1 MMTREMMVAAIEALG
16 ADASLWV
23 VDDGLLD
30 VDLQDFEGFDDDGSE
45 VDREYDDEEAVDAF
59 LEMLEA
65 ECLSHEGDFYVV
77 YHFEGFDVRLGY
89 ASFDI

>member
-1 MMTREMMVAAIEALG
+1 MMSREMMLAAIEALG
-16 ADASLWV
+16 DDADLFDAE
-23 VDDGLLD
+23 DYCLD
-30 VDLQDFEGFDDDGSE
+30 VTLEDFEGFDDDWNE
-45 VDREYDDEEAVDAF
+45 IMREYDDAEAVDAF

-65 ECLSHEGDFYVV
+65 ECSSCEGDFYTV

>member
-16 ADASLWV
+16 ADAFLWERT
-23 VDDGLLD
+23 DGLLN
-30 VDLQDFEGFDDDGSE
+30 VTLEDFEGFDENWSE
-45 VDREYDDEEAVDAF
+45 IDREYDDGEAVDAF

-65 ECLSHEGDFYVV
+65 ECSSQEGDFYVT
-77 YHFEGFDVRLGY
+77 YHFEGFDVKLGY